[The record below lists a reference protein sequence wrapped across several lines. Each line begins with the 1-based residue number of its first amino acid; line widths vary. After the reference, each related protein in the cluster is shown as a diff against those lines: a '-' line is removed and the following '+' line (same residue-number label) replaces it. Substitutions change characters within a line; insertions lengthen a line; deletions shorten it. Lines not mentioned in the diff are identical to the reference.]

1 MISEYCRN
9 FYLFS
14 VVMKLEISLK
24 ELKQQVVTENF
35 QKFKLKVMT
44 LHLEVSFYAIILLI
58 KEMEGRGLFC

>member
-1 MISEYCRN
+1 
-9 FYLFS
+9 
-14 VVMKLEISLK
+14 MKLEISLK

-58 KEMEGRGLFC
+58 KEMEGIGLFC